1 MKTSMWLKLKIL
13 LGYVILLL
21 LLVLTI
27 HIFRKEQ
34 TRRNSLRQDEH
45 ELACIR
51 HLAGET
57 YAGLLGLATYGET
70 VSVWD
75 ESDLGLYHT
84 KKDSVCNMLQTLK
97 RYVKSPEQQS
107 RIDSLCLL
115 LERKELLL
123 DTVMDTFGR
132 LRKTG
137 EIVNSKIPAIVSHI
151 QQADVLPAE
160 KKKEEETPKKGFWS
174 FIRPGRKK
182 SAYLQQKEQLER
194 QRQSIGKH
202 QGTTSVTSMLHS
214 LDREVTDMQKAER
227 ERLLEQMDLLYSNNT
242 DLNHRRHRIVR
253 DF

>member
-21 LLVLTI
+21 LLILTI

-51 HLAGET
+51 RLAGET
-57 YAGLLGLATYGET
+57 YAGLLELSTYGET
-70 VSVWD
+70 VSIWE
-75 ESDLGLYHT
+75 ESDLGLYRA
-84 KKDSVCNMLQTLK
+84 KKGSVCNTLQELK
-97 RYVKSPEQQS
+97 RYVNSPGQQS

-137 EIVNSKIPAIVSHI
+137 EIVNRKIPAIVSRI
-151 QQADVLPAE
+151 QQAGVLPVE
-160 KKKEEETPKKGFWS
+160 EKKEEETPKKGF
-174 FIRPGRKK
+174 
-182 SAYLQQKEQLER
+182 
-194 QRQSIGKH
+194 
-202 QGTTSVTSMLHS
+202 
-214 LDREVTDMQKAER
+214 
-227 ERLLEQMDLLYSNNT
+227 
-242 DLNHRRHRIVR
+242 
-253 DF
+253 

>member
-1 MKTSMWLKLKIL
+1 MWLKLKIL

-70 VSVWD
+70 ASVWD

-123 DTVMDTFGR
+123 DTVMDTFG
-132 LRKTG
+132 
-137 EIVNSKIPAIVSHI
+137 A
-151 QQADVLPAE
+151 
-160 KKKEEETPKKGFWS
+160 
-174 FIRPGRKK
+174 
-182 SAYLQQKEQLER
+182 SAQDR
-194 QRQSIGKH
+194 R
-202 QGTTSVTSMLHS
+202 
-214 LDREVTDMQKAER
+214 DREQQDSGNRVPYPAGGCPSCREKEGGGNSEEGFLVIHQAREEKIGLSAAEG
-227 ERLLEQMDLLYSNNT
+227 T
-242 DLNHRRHRIVR
+242 AGTPATVHW
-253 DF
+253 

>member
-1 MKTSMWLKLKIL
+1 MWLKLKIL

-70 VSVWD
+70 ASVWD

-137 EIVNSKIPAIVSHI
+137 EIVNSKIPGGKNRPICSRRNSWNASDSPLVNIRVPHLSR
-151 QQADVLPAE
+151 ACC
-160 KKKEEETPKKGFWS
+160 TPLT
-174 FIRPGRKK
+174 GR
-182 SAYLQQKEQLER
+182 
-194 QRQSIGKH
+194 
-202 QGTTSVTSMLHS
+202 
-214 LDREVTDMQKAER
+214 
-227 ERLLEQMDLLYSNNT
+227 
-242 DLNHRRHRIVR
+242 
-253 DF
+253 

>member
-70 VSVWD
+70 ASVWD

-123 DTVMDTFGR
+123 DTVMDTFG
-132 LRKTG
+132 
-137 EIVNSKIPAIVSHI
+137 A
-151 QQADVLPAE
+151 
-160 KKKEEETPKKGFWS
+160 
-174 FIRPGRKK
+174 
-182 SAYLQQKEQLER
+182 SAQDR
-194 QRQSIGKH
+194 R
-202 QGTTSVTSMLHS
+202 
-214 LDREVTDMQKAER
+214 DREQQDSGNRVPYPAGGCPSCREKEGGGNSEEGFLVIHQAREEKIGLSAAEG
-227 ERLLEQMDLLYSNNT
+227 T
-242 DLNHRRHRIVR
+242 AGTPATVHW
-253 DF
+253 

>member
-1 MKTSMWLKLKIL
+1 MWLKLKIL

-70 VSVWD
+70 ASVWD

-137 EIVNSKIPAIVSHI
+137 EIVNSKIPAIHFHTRPLVPYGLSAGCPHLVADRPPVSYH
-151 QQADVLPAE
+151 P
-160 KKKEEETPKKGFWS
+160 
-174 FIRPGRKK
+174 PGSEQDKPV
-182 SAYLQQKEQLER
+182 SASAGSLQ
-194 QRQSIGKH
+194 S
-202 QGTTSVTSMLHS
+202 
-214 LDREVTDMQKAER
+214 
-227 ERLLEQMDLLYSNNT
+227 
-242 DLNHRRHRIVR
+242 
-253 DF
+253 

>member
-1 MKTSMWLKLKIL
+1 MWLKLKIL

-70 VSVWD
+70 ASVWD

-137 EIVNSKIPAIVSHI
+137 EIVNSKIPAIVSRRRVSGHSSGPGGKNRPI
-151 QQADVLPAE
+151 CSRRNSWNASDSPLVNIRVPHLSRACC
-160 KKKEEETPKKGFWS
+160 TPLT
-174 FIRPGRKK
+174 GR
-182 SAYLQQKEQLER
+182 
-194 QRQSIGKH
+194 
-202 QGTTSVTSMLHS
+202 
-214 LDREVTDMQKAER
+214 
-227 ERLLEQMDLLYSNNT
+227 
-242 DLNHRRHRIVR
+242 
-253 DF
+253 

>member
-1 MKTSMWLKLKIL
+1 MWLKLKIL

-70 VSVWD
+70 ASVWD

-137 EIVNSKIPAIVSHI
+137 EI
-151 QQADVLPAE
+151 
-160 KKKEEETPKKGFWS
+160 
-174 FIRPGRKK
+174 
-182 SAYLQQKEQLER
+182 
-194 QRQSIGKH
+194 
-202 QGTTSVTSMLHS
+202 
-214 LDREVTDMQKAER
+214 DREQQDSGNRVPYPAGGCPSCREKEGGGNSEEGFLVIHQAREEKIGLSAAEG
-227 ERLLEQMDLLYSNNT
+227 T
-242 DLNHRRHRIVR
+242 AGTPATVHW
-253 DF
+253 